1 MNGEEGIAAWQFPL
15 SHSYL
20 TWQPALSVL
29 LGKPCHPL
37 ENAIKF
43 LRIQNFK
50 SIKDITLHP
59 RRVNL
64 IIGEPNVGKSNLL
77 EAMTLLASFD
87 LPTTLPGFIDIV
99 KDEDAEDNP
108 RLIKLLRAIKQA
120 QPAAYR
126 ELAEFVADVM
136 DRNSKLWR

>member
-15 SHSYL
+15 SRSYL
-20 TWQPALSVL
+20 TRQPALSVL
-29 LGKPCHPL
+29 LGKSCYPM
-37 ENAIKF
+37 ENAITF
-43 LRIQNFK
+43 LRIQSFK

-77 EAMTLLASFD
+77 EAMTLLGNFD

-108 RLIKLLRAIKQA
+108 RLIKLLQVSRRS
-120 QPAAYR
+120 QPLI
-126 ELAEFVADVM
+126 E
-136 DRNSKLWR
+136 N

>member
-1 MNGEEGIAAWQFPL
+1 M
-15 SHSYL
+15 
-20 TWQPALSVL
+20 
-29 LGKPCHPL
+29 

-64 IIGEPNVGKSNLL
+64 
-77 EAMTLLASFD
+77 ASYD
-87 LPTTLPGFIDIV
+87 LPTTLPGFIGIV

-108 RLIKLLRAIKQA
+108 RLIKLLRVIKQA

-136 DRNSKLWR
+136 DRNSKRWR